1 MKYECVFF
9 SAKMHIGPTVG
20 LGDFG
25 REAAVDQ
32 IYLAGPPVPLTRRWD
47 FAKRWTEGFECRRP
61 TCWREN
67 TASVDSEDSN
77 MWIHV

>member
-1 MKYECVFF
+1 MFLF
-9 SAKMHIGPTVG
+9 SAKTHIGPTVG

-25 REAAVDQ
+25 KEAAVDQ

-61 TCWREN
+61 TCWRDN
-67 TASVDSEDSN
+67 SASADYKNAN